1 MPTGTGTDTDTEQ
14 ELELEQEQ
22 QSSCLVFAMK
32 LIRFVLPRKLHSQ
45 CEF

>member
-1 MPTGTGTDTDTEQ
+1 MLTGTGTDTEQ
-14 ELELEQEQ
+14 ELELELEQ
-22 QSSCLVFAMK
+22 QSSCSCLVFAMK

>member
-1 MPTGTGTDTDTEQ
+1 MPTGTDTDTEQ
-14 ELELEQEQ
+14 ELELEE

>member
-1 MPTGTGTDTDTEQ
+1 MPAGTGTDTDTE
-14 ELELEQEQ
+14 LELE

-32 LIRFVLPRKLHSQ
+32 LIRFMLPRKLHSQ

>member
-1 MPTGTGTDTDTEQ
+1 MPTGTDTGTDTDTEQ
-14 ELELEQEQ
+14 ELELEQ

>member
-14 ELELEQEQ
+14 ELEQ